1 MTDIIEKQL
10 VGKRTDM
17 RLCEDGLFA
26 SDDFIAVIDGVTS
39 KGRQRWR
46 TNAGDKTQGLSCGGY
61 AKEII
66 LSELENM
73 PREIEKHDFFERLD
87 CALSKAYFADV
98 ENDDITEWLRACIVV
113 YSDFHKQVWSL
124 GDCCCMINGKMF
136 DSGKKIDSVLA
147 DLRAFVIEK
156 ALKDGNLP
164 GQVFENDS
172 GRQAILPFINMQL
185 AFENDSSSRFG
196 YGVLNGHGLKEDFI
210 AVYDIMAGD
219 TVVLAS
225 DGYPV
230 LCDTL
235 EKSELE
241 LENVLKNDPHCY
253 KLYPETKGVENGNCS
268 FDDRA
273 YIKFSVR

>member
-46 TNAGDKTQGLSCGGY
+46 TNAGNKTQRAVMRRICEGDNPF
-61 AKEII
+61 
-66 LSELENM
+66 ELENM

-124 GDCCCMINGKMF
+124 GDCCCMINGKVF
-136 DSGKKIDSVLA
+136 DSGKKSI
-147 DLRAFVIEK
+147 
-156 ALKDGNLP
+156 
-164 GQVFENDS
+164 
-172 GRQAILPFINMQL
+172 
-185 AFENDSSSRFG
+185 RFWPTFAR
-196 YGVLNGHGLKEDFI
+196 L
-210 AVYDIMAGD
+210 
-219 TVVLAS
+219 
-225 DGYPV
+225 
-230 LCDTL
+230 
-235 EKSELE
+235 
-241 LENVLKNDPHCY
+241 
-253 KLYPETKGVENGNCS
+253 
-268 FDDRA
+268 
-273 YIKFSVR
+273 

>member
-10 VGKRTDM
+10 VGKRADM
-17 RLCEDGLFA
+17 RQCEDGVFA
-26 SDDFIAVIDGVTS
+26 GGDFIAVIDGVTS
-39 KGRQRWR
+39 KGKQRWKK
-46 TNAGDKTQGLSCGGY
+46 TGGDKPDGLSCGGY

-73 PREIEKHDFFERLD
+73 PREIEKHDFFRRLD
-87 CALSKAYFADV
+87 SALSAAYLAEV

-124 GDCCCMINGKMF
+124 GDCGCMINGRAF
-136 DSGKKIDSVLA
+136 DSSKKIDSVLA
-147 DLRAFVIEK
+147 QLRAFVIEK
-156 ALKDGNLP
+156 ALKDGLSIN
-164 GQVFENDS
+164 QVVENDR
-172 GRQAILPFINMQL
+172 GRQAVLPFINMQL

-196 YGVLNGHGLKEDFI
+196 YGVLNGHGLNEDFI
-210 AVYDIMAGD
+210 TVYDIMAGD

-235 EKSELE
+235 EKSERE
-241 LENVLKNDPHCY
+241 LEDVLKNDPHCY

-273 YIKFSVR
+273 YIKFTVR

>member
-1 MTDIIEKQL
+1 
-10 VGKRTDM
+10 
-17 RLCEDGLFA
+17 
-26 SDDFIAVIDGVTS
+26 
-39 KGRQRWR
+39 
-46 TNAGDKTQGLSCGGY
+46 
-61 AKEII
+61 
-66 LSELENM
+66 
-73 PREIEKHDFFERLD
+73 
-87 CALSKAYFADV
+87 
-98 ENDDITEWLRACIVV
+98 
-113 YSDFHKQVWSL
+113 
-124 GDCCCMINGKMF
+124 
-136 DSGKKIDSVLA
+136 
-147 DLRAFVIEK
+147 
-156 ALKDGNLP
+156 
-164 GQVFENDS
+164 
-172 GRQAILPFINMQL
+172 MQL

-210 AVYDIMAGD
+210 AAYDIMAGD

>member
-1 MTDIIEKQL
+1 M
-10 VGKRTDM
+10 
-17 RLCEDGLFA
+17 
-26 SDDFIAVIDGVTS
+26 
-39 KGRQRWR
+39 
-46 TNAGDKTQGLSCGGY
+46 
-61 AKEII
+61 
-66 LSELENM
+66 
-73 PREIEKHDFFERLD
+73 
-87 CALSKAYFADV
+87 
-98 ENDDITEWLRACIVV
+98 
-113 YSDFHKQVWSL
+113 
-124 GDCCCMINGKMF
+124 
-136 DSGKKIDSVLA
+136 A

-235 EKSELE
+235 EKASWSLK
-241 LENVLKNDPHCY
+241 NVLKMIRTAIN
-253 KLYPETKGVENGNCS
+253 
-268 FDDRA
+268 
-273 YIKFSVR
+273 YIPKPRVLKTATARLMTAHI